1 MRLYLLKAQKQEKY
15 INFQF
20 NVNIYFNVKKNKTMI
35 NTMFRILIT
44 WGTDREGDT
53 GQECTQW
60 ASKY

>member
-1 MRLYLLKAQKQEKY
+1 
-15 INFQF
+15 
-20 NVNIYFNVKKNKTMI
+20 MI
-35 NTMFRILIT
+35 NTMFGILIT